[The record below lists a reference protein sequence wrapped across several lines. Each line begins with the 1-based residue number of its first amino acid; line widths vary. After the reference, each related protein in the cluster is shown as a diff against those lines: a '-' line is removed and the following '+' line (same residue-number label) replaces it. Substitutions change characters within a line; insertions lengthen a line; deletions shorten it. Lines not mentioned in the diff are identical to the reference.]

1 MMDLDNIVEIRVLGP
16 QGKYYIDL
24 EKEFSLQFEEQGAY
38 FMISRLF
45 SAPPETTV
53 MITIGIGVI
62 TGVTTHVLA
71 KLIDKIFDLKKRD
84 GQENTNVTI
93 SLHIGDKYV
102 NLPSDKEE
110 MLKKIN
116 EYRKD
121 QE

>member
-1 MMDLDNIVEIRVLGP
+1 MDRDNIVEIRVLGP
-16 QGKYYIDL
+16 QGKPYIDL

-38 FMISRLF
+38 LMIPRLF

-62 TGVTTHVLA
+62 TGVATHVLA

-84 GQENTNVTI
+84 DQENTNVTI

-102 NLPSDKEE
+102 NLPGDKEE

-116 EYRKD
+116 EYQKD
-121 QE
+121 QK